1 MGMPAWWCG
10 KGWLLGDDTMC
21 DVLTCFY
28 HSTLENA
35 PRSSTAVT
43 NDDKLKSPNPSKKNR
58 NPHAPQPPSPKCGQ
72 ANPRT
77 Q

>member
-43 NDDKLKSPNPSKKNR
+43 NDDKLKSYV
-58 NPHAPQPPSPKCGQ
+58 
-72 ANPRT
+72 
-77 Q
+77 